1 MTSKRIVCV
10 LHDATHCL
18 LIYPSASNE
27 WQTNQNAFALV
38 YYLVLCVFYIREQCN
53 WNLLLLY
60 WSTKWHTPYVAILCE
75 CHRRRIADVTQHAH
89 TNRANNRIHHC
100 HCIPLP
106 MHTQFAGPGAA
117 HSRYRRQCIY
127 NRKFCR
133 HSFECQPEFGLF
145 KMIWHGMARIT
156 YIYNTHTHT
165 HRHIMQSSV

>member
-106 MHTQFAGPGAA
+106 MHTQFAGQAQRTADIGVNA
-117 HSRYRRQCIY
+117 
-127 NRKFCR
+127 
-133 HSFECQPEFGLF
+133 
-145 KMIWHGMARIT
+145 
-156 YIYNTHTHT
+156 YIIVNFVVIH
-165 HRHIMQSSV
+165 SSVSQNLGFSKWFGMVWHA